1 MHMMQYHVS
10 SKTAAYTSVSNEIP
24 KHYQQHRLPGATFTE
39 CMQGPFGTV
48 LRQMNTN
55 GEWIVQQAQF
65 FISKMVRIYPVALEP
80 LGVLHCMLSGSVPTV
95 LNGFGEVLLREN
107 QIQFF
112 YVPAGKGNQ
121 ALFSKGYYESFQVG
135 LSANYL
141 SSFSQN
147 GSPLSEQ
154 FQQLEQAAPKGSN
167 AGTCPLSLQALDQIG
182 KIKHCEL
189 QGLRKKL
196 YYQARIND
204 LMLLY
209 LHALDDSQQLVV
221 VNGNRY
227 EKEMR
232 QLASYI
238 TDNLENPLMI
248 GQLAGKMGLHLQ
260 VMEKEFKKVHQQTI
274 KSFIQDQRMK
284 KACMLL
290 ADGKMSII
298 DVAYTVGYSDA
309 AYFTNT
315 FKKQLGLTPTEY
327 QKRVK
332 SSTDKG
338 SQ

>member
-1 MHMMQYHVS
+1 MMQYHVS

-24 KHYQQHRLPGATFTE
+24 KHYQQHRLPGATYTE

-48 LRQMNTN
+48 LRQMIEN

-95 LNGFGEVLLREN
+95 LSGFGEVLLREN
-107 QIQFF
+107 AMQFF
-112 YVPAGKGNQ
+112 YVPAGKGNT
-121 ALFSKGYYESFQVG
+121 ALFSKGYYESFQIG
-135 LSANYL
+135 LSADYL
-141 SSFSQN
+141 SNFSQN

-154 FQQLEQAAPKGSN
+154 LLQLQQAAHKGSN

-189 QGLRKKL
+189 QGHRRKL

-209 LHALDDSQQLVV
+209 LHALDDSQQLAV

-238 TDNLENPLMI
+238 TENLENPLMI
-248 GQLAGKMGLHLQ
+248 GQLAGKMGLQLQ

-290 ADGKMSII
+290 ADGKMTII

-309 AYFTNT
+309 AYFANT

-327 QKRVK
+327 QKRAK
-332 SSTDKG
+332 NNTGKDL
-338 SQ
+338 Q